1 MKDRISA
8 LADLLSPRVVVH
20 VGASESGIYPA
31 DIFKSLAASPVTLYA
46 VNPRRSEVFGHACLA
61 SLADLPVRPE
71 DEGGGKADLAVI
83 TVPAAAVPGVLADC
97 VDAGIRQAVVISAGF
112 AEAGAGG
119 RALQEEIEAFG
130 DRIHILG
137 PNCAGFAN
145 VAGNVIA
152 ARLYSRA
159 APGGISFVSQS
170 GALMMALHGAFAERG
185 AGLRALV
192 SVGNQAGFRLS
203 DFLSY
208 FASDAA
214 TTVAAAFIE
223 GMPDGGEFVDAVKKC
238 LAAGKPVIAIKSGRT
253 ELGRK
258 LAATHTAAL
267 AGEGRVFEAIC
278 RQYGIILVD
287 DIEDM
292 VATSLVACAAADSP
306 LDRIAWITQSGGLG
320 SLAGDL
326 AKSAGIEPEPF
337 PPELGPGQGSVQ
349 GPILNPA
356 DFGGDRMRGSAVR
369 DTLAP
374 FLGHERIDAA
384 VLLFAKNPN
393 RDVELETARSLIA
406 ARSEF
411 GKPVF
416 VVWVGPTLPADGGG
430 SGAKSALQTLRDA
443 GIPVF
448 DSPGPC
454 VRALGR
460 LCAWRRFT
468 EEWRA
473 AGLASQS
480 TPEPSESRGRG
491 GDCADGVPKP
501 TGPAEK
507 GMLGHE
513 AAQSLFRT
521 FGIPFVESV
530 FIPAGGP
537 GTGQDDSHAGPYP
550 EALLRSS
557 CEVTIGYGPAYNP
570 FLTERT
576 IPRSS
581 APGFVHSRA
590 GFIPPGCCEVVD
602 PGAALAAL
610 AAEAASPLFSRGAVS
625 ARLAADCDRAGK
637 SGTRCASVVLKLLAP
652 GFSHKSD
659 SGLVALDLDS
669 PEEVGASALGMLSRI
684 PEDCRPEG
692 FLVQPMVRGGREVF
706 IGAQVD
712 AQFGPVVAFGP
723 GGIFVELLG
732 GVDFLRPPFDRKE
745 AALFVKRNA
754 VWPILAGARGAKPA
768 DMGALLDA
776 LVGLGNLMLAKGG
789 RIQSVDLNPFV
800 VFDEG
805 SGGFALDARVGEAQ
819 V

>member
-1 MKDRISA
+1 ME
-8 LADLLSPRVVVH
+8 LSP
-20 VGASESGIYPA
+20 SG
-31 DIFKSLAASPVTLYA
+31 
-46 VNPRRSEVFGHACLA
+46 
-61 SLADLPVRPE
+61 
-71 DEGGGKADLAVI
+71 
-83 TVPAAAVPGVLADC
+83 
-97 VDAGIRQAVVISAGF
+97 
-112 AEAGAGG
+112 
-119 RALQEEIEAFG
+119 
-130 DRIHILG
+130 
-137 PNCAGFAN
+137 
-145 VAGNVIA
+145 
-152 ARLYSRA
+152 
-159 APGGISFVSQS
+159 
-170 GALMMALHGAFAERG
+170 G

-337 PPELGPGQGSVQ
+337 PPELGSGQGSVQ

-356 DFGGDRMRGSAVR
+356 DVGGDRMRGSAVR

-411 GKPVF
+411 GKPLF

-480 TPEPSESRGRG
+480 TPESSESRGRG
-491 GDCADGVPKP
+491 GDCAGGVPKP
-501 TGPAEK
+501 TGPTEK

-537 GTGQDDSHAGPYP
+537 GPGQDD
-550 EALLRSS
+550 L
-557 CEVTIGYGPAYNP
+557 
-570 FLTERT
+570 
-576 IPRSS
+576 
-581 APGFVHSRA
+581 RA
-590 GFIPPGCCEVVD
+590 GFIPPGCSEVVD

-625 ARLAADCDRAGK
+625 ARLAADHDRAGK

-659 SGLVALDLDS
+659 SGLVALDLGS

-684 PEDCRPEG
+684 PDDCRPEG
-692 FLVQPMVRGGREVF
+692 FLVQPMIRGGREVF

-776 LVGLGNLMLAKGG
+776 LVGLGNLMLAKSG